1 MFGFVKKVIFV
12 ELEILSGLASVNS
25 LSCISKNNQECK
37 TRPQVVHVNRDDPVF
52 FHLVLKQVNIVVVVI
67 ILMTRIQNFVFLMM

>member
-25 LSCISKNNQECK
+25 LSCISMKNQECK
-37 TRPQVVHVNRDDPVF
+37 TRPQVVNVNRDDPVF

-67 ILMTRIQNFVFLMM
+67 ILMTRIQNFVFLML